1 MTASPSPAVVD
12 RSAVGVIL
20 RGGVLMGVVT
30 IAGVVAFALAS
41 RALQGTAEKV
51 VQSALVLVGGVVF
64 SYVPSIGTRPRTV
77 DGIAWAALV
86 GLLGALVFTVVDTAA
101 LRPAH
106 LYSWRWD
113 AIGGGTGYWY
123 VPVWWMGSAFL
134 AWLGAL
140 VVATGAR
147 GGHAAHP
154 LFTGTLTAGLGIL
167 LFGLATT
174 TGWLPFHAATMALA
188 YTVGLVLH
196 VGLVATILR
205 R

>member
-1 MTASPSPAVVD
+1 MTASPSHAVAD
-12 RSAVGVIL
+12 RSDVGLIL
-20 RGGVLMGVVT
+20 RAGALMGGFT
-30 IAGVVAFALAS
+30 IAGVVAFALLS
-41 RALQGTAEKV
+41 RALEGTAETV
-51 VQSALVLVGGVVF
+51 VQSALVLAGGVIF

-77 DGIAWAALV
+77 DGIAWASLV
-86 GLLGALVFTVVDTAA
+86 GLLGALIFTVVDTAA

-106 LYSWRWD
+106 LYSWQWD

-123 VPVWWMGSAFL
+123 IPVWWMGSAFL

-140 VVATGAR
+140 TVATGAR
-147 GGHAAHP
+147 GGHALHP
-154 LFTGTLTAGLGIL
+154 LLTGTITAGLGIL
-167 LFGLATT
+167 LFGLTTT

-188 YTVGLVLH
+188 FTVALVLH

>member
-1 MTASPSPAVVD
+1 MTASPSHAVAD
-12 RSAVGVIL
+12 RSDVGLIL
-20 RGGVLMGVVT
+20 RAGALMGVFT
-30 IAGVVAFALAS
+30 IAGVVAFALLS
-41 RALQGTAEKV
+41 RALEGTAETV
-51 VQSALVLVGGVVF
+51 VQSALVLAGGVIF
-64 SYVPSIGTRPRTV
+64 SYVPSIGTRPRSV
-77 DGIAWAALV
+77 DGIAWASLV
-86 GLLGALVFTVVDTAA
+86 GLLGALIFTVVDTAA

-106 LYSWRWD
+106 LYSWQWD

-123 VPVWWMGSAFL
+123 IPVWWMGSAVL

-140 VVATGAR
+140 TVATGAR
-147 GGHAAHP
+147 GEHAPHP
-154 LFTGTLTAGLGIL
+154 LLTGTITAGLGIL

-188 YTVGLVLH
+188 FTVALVLH

>member
-1 MTASPSPAVVD
+1 MPASPSPAVAD
-12 RSAVGVIL
+12 RSEVGLIL
-20 RGGVLMGVVT
+20 RGGALMGGVT
-30 IAGVVAFALAS
+30 IAGVVAFALLS
-41 RALQGTAEKV
+41 RALGGTAGIV
-51 VQSALVLVGGVVF
+51 VQSVLVLVGGVIF

-77 DGIAWAALV
+77 DGIAWASLV
-86 GLLGALVFTVVDTAA
+86 GLLGALIFTVVDTAV
-101 LRPAH
+101 LRPVH

-123 VPVWWMGSAFL
+123 IPVWWMGSAFL

-140 VVATGAR
+140 TVATGAQSGR
-147 GGHAAHP
+147 APHP
-154 LFTGTLTAGLGIL
+154 LFTGTITASLGIL

-188 YTVGLVLH
+188 FTVALVLH